1 MEGGSVHRSIC
12 GHQRQDSLLGER
24 ERESVRG
31 EKTEKLTFRR
41 ETGTVDISFGQT
53 LSPAGV
59 SHMSVFGPLCFAAT
73 TQEHLKGEA
82 ADESF
87 RFFWVDDQTPAA
99 RVSAQSQL

>member
-1 MEGGSVHRSIC
+1 MVTRDKILSS
-12 GHQRQDSLLGER
+12 ER

-41 ETGTVDISFGQT
+41 ERGTVDISFGQT
-53 LSPAGV
+53 QSPAGV

-73 TQEHLKGEA
+73 TQEHVKGEA

-87 RFFWVDDQTPAA
+87 RFCSMDYQTPAA
-99 RVSAQSQL
+99 RVSVQSQL